1 MVSIQLDCNER
12 LGRIKPLHG
21 INNAPLSGTDN
32 QMFHYL
38 GEAGVPYSRLHDTGR
53 RFGGGCFVDIEN
65 VFRSSYNRFT
75 VFLVRTPY
83 EKLVILYRIWDNKRN
98 RQRAPYRSLRYSLVR
113 KNGASVL
120 TVRCE

>member
-1 MVSIQLDCNER
+1 MN
-12 LGRIKPLHG
+12 K
-21 INNAPLSGTDN
+21 DN
-32 QMFHYL
+32 L
-38 GEAGVPYSRLHDTGR
+38 LALL
-53 RFGGGCFVDIEN
+53 
-65 VFRSSYNRFT
+65 RSSYNRFT

-98 RQRAPYRSLRYSLVR
+98 RQRVPYRSLRYSLVR